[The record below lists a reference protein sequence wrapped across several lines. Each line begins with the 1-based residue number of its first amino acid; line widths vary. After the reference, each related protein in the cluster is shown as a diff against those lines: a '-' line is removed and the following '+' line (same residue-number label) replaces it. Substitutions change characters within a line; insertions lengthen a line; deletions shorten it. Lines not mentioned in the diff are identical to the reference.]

1 MNVISNTGGISCFNL
16 ANKEY
21 RNRYPKACKVIFG
34 FKSFSDMACRL
45 KCFFPAELI
54 DPNTND
60 LPVSMLGEG
69 RRSKYL
75 LNYESILMTIMRMH
89 RRCTLGYLELIWKK
103 SRFVISRAIQKWA
116 PKLGQKGLECSI
128 LDILPAFIDHAMP
141 QKFKDVNYDKVGYL
155 VDGKVFMVEEC
166 RKYSNIKRLCWN
178 SKTKSAGV
186 LMLDYTLAMGLGVYH
201 SPGMCD

>member
-1 MNVISNTGGISCFNL
+1 MVNL
-16 ANKEY
+16 
-21 RNRYPKACKVIFG
+21 
-34 FKSFSDMACRL
+34 
-45 KCFFPAELI
+45 
-54 DPNTND
+54 
-60 LPVSMLGEG
+60 LG
-69 RRSKYL
+69 SL
-75 LNYESILMTIMRMH
+75 
-89 RRCTLGYLELIWKK
+89 KK
-103 SRFVISRAIQKWA
+103 SRFVISRAIQEWA

-201 SPGMCD
+201 SPGMCGRCTEPALVRMCCDQPRTINFGMNSETASMNHNQKFDKFTDTRPMYDFSETP